1 MADAIP
7 HPPTAALAATAAGL
21 LIATYLVSA
30 LVEYPLPWL
39 GIPGTLTALAVLV
52 ASQLLLAGLLFRRVR
67 RREDAYSLFFRR
79 TTLVGLVLFV
89 AFTAA
94 ILVPEGVA
102 LVHRELSGAA
112 AVSAH
117 LPQVGS

>member
-39 GIPGTLTALAVLV
+39 GTLGTLVALAVLV
-52 ASQLLLAGLLFRRVR
+52 VSQLLLAGLLYRRVR
-67 RREDAYSLFFRR
+67 RSEDAYSVFFRR
-79 TTLVGLVLFV
+79 ATLVGLAVFV
-89 AFTAA
+89 VFTA
-94 ILVPEGVA
+94 IVLVPEGVA

-112 AVSAH
+112 AAAPWSGVHS
-117 LPQVGS
+117 